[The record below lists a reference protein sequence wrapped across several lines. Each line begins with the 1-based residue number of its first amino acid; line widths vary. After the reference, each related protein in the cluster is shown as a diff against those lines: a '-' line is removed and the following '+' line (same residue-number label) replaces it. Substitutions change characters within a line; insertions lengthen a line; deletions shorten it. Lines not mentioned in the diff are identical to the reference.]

1 MRGLIVWTVPCLLLG
16 CVTQGKYDDLK
27 QQYDKAQANLA
38 LRQQHIS
45 SLEQAIAA
53 EQARVQDLQAQIAQ
67 AKQQLLALEQVKSDA
82 EGQISRLQGEG
93 KRLND
98 ELAKVLKDR
107 SSLKQSTEQL
117 SQALVELARRKAE
130 AERRVAEYKSLLVRF
145 KNLIDAGRLKVKM
158 ADGRMVLELPTD
170 VLFDSG
176 SAKLLKPGKEAI
188 SEIAQVLK
196 DMRDR
201 RFQVEGHTDN
211 VPIHNAQ
218 YASNWELAAGRAQG
232 VIRAMIDAGMDVRA
246 LSGASYG
253 EYHPVASN
261 DAEPGRAQNRRIEIV
276 LVPDLSMLPGFDE
289 LQQIVESR

>member
-1 MRGLIVWTVPCLLLG
+1 MRGLIVWTVVALCSG

-27 QQYDKAQANLA
+27 KQYDTAQAELA
-38 LRQQHIS
+38 MRQHQIG

-53 EQARVQDLQAQIAQ
+53 EQAKVQELEGAIAQ
-67 AKQQLLALEQVKSDA
+67 AKQQLAALEQVRSDK
-82 EGQISRLQGEG
+82 EGEITRLEGEG

-117 SQALVELARRKAE
+117 SQALIDLARRKAE
-130 AERRVAEYKSLLVRF
+130 AERRVAEYKGLLVKF
-145 KNLIDAGRLKVKM
+145 KTLIDAGKLRVKM

-176 SAKLLKPGKEAI
+176 SARLLKPGKEAI
-188 SEIAQVLK
+188 SEVAQVLK
-196 DMRDR
+196 DLHER

-218 YASNWELAAGRAQG
+218 YPSNWELAAARAQG
-232 VIRAMIDAGMDVRA
+232 VIRGLVEAGMEARLVSA
-246 LSGASYG
+246 ASYG
-253 EYHPVASN
+253 EYHPVATN
-261 DAEPGRAQNRRIEIV
+261 ETDPGRAQNRRIEIV

-289 LQQIVESR
+289 LQRIVEQK